1 MKRRNHWEFLCFC
14 FFVQKPH
21 GCVEECCVV
30 PPWTRVSERY
40 VSFHQSVKKNA
51 TQSTVAS

>member
-1 MKRRNHWEFLCFC
+1 MKR
-14 FFVQKPH
+14 FFVFVCVFFTQKPH

-30 PPWTRVSERY
+30 PQWTKVSERN
-40 VSFHQSVKKNA
+40 VLFHQSVMKNA